1 MPYSISKYFII
12 LLCLYCTSAQSQSP
26 YSGGGT
32 TVFDSSVDAYTKPAT
47 NLSFYQRQNFFIGN
61 SFFRNPWVIAPSL
74 KTTARDGLG
83 PLFNTNSCE
92 SCHVRDGRGLPHV
105 RNNPLVALL
114 VRLSVDSE
122 TNNDDDDKLI
132 RHGVIA
138 DAAYGNQIQHRSIPG
153 VIAEATVTLE
163 WSETIINFPDGSSAQ
178 LRQPKIILSRL
189 AYGELH
195 EKVA

>member
-1 MPYSISKYFII
+1 M
-12 LLCLYCTSAQSQSP
+12 
-26 YSGGGT
+26 
-32 TVFDSSVDAYTKPAT
+32 
-47 NLSFYQRQNFFIGN
+47 
-61 SFFRNPWVIAPSL
+61 
-74 KTTARDGLG
+74 
-83 PLFNTNSCE
+83 
-92 SCHVRDGRGLPHV
+92 
-105 RNNPLVALL
+105 ALL
-114 VRLSVDSE
+114 ARLSVDSE